1 MAKNN
6 IKKTGGLSGE
16 TQPPLTDGNNIRPFK
31 KAKKKTNRQKLAAA
45 NNIRSL
51 TESGFGL
58 NIPLSDWKDIPS
70 GIKNDPDFIKLRL
83 KRLKAQ
89 NGKSKRR
96 KV

>member
-1 MAKNN
+1 MANKIVPGPKDYQYGEPKGTKFEKLYLKKKGWAKNLKN
-6 IKKTGGLSGE
+6 RFKLS
-16 TQPPLTDGNNIRPFK
+16 
-31 KAKKKTNRQKLAAA
+31 AA

-83 KRLKAQ
+83 KRLKAEK
-89 NGKSKRR
+89 NG
-96 KV
+96 

>member
-1 MAKNN
+1 M
-6 IKKTGGLSGE
+6 
-16 TQPPLTDGNNIRPFK
+16 
-31 KAKKKTNRQKLAAA
+31 AA
-45 NNIRSL
+45 NNIQSF
-51 TESGFGL
+51 GKHGYGL

-83 KRLKAQ
+83 KRLKAKK

>member
-1 MAKNN
+1 MANK
-6 IKKTGGLSGE
+6 IVPGPRDHKYGE
-16 TQPPLTDGNNIRPFK
+16 GPHINSNNIRPFK

-89 NGKSKRR
+89 NGKSKGR

>member
-1 MAKNN
+1 MAA
-6 IKKTGGLSGE
+6 
-16 TQPPLTDGNNIRPFK
+16 NNIRKFK
-31 KAKKKTNRQKLAAA
+31 RNDASYGEGNVKGHPDWAKNKNNRSKLAAA

-58 NIPLSDWKDIPS
+58 NIPLSDWKDIPPA
-70 GIKNDPDFIKLRL
+70 IRNDPDFMKLRL
-83 KRLKAQ
+83 LRLKAEK

>member
-1 MAKNN
+1 MAA
-6 IKKTGGLSGE
+6 
-16 TQPPLTDGNNIRPFK
+16 NNIRKFK
-31 KAKKKTNRQKLAAA
+31 RNDASYGEGNVKGHPDWAKNKKNRSKLAAA

-58 NIPLSDWKDIPS
+58 NIPLSDWKDIPP

-83 KRLKAQ
+83 KRLKAKK

>member
-1 MAKNN
+1 MANK
-6 IKKTGGLSGE
+6 IVPGPRDHKYGE
-16 TQPPLTDGNNIRPFK
+16 GPHINSNNIRPFK

-89 NGKSKRR
+89 NGKRKRR
-96 KV
+96 TV

>member
-1 MAKNN
+1 MKNR
-6 IKKTGGLSGE
+6 S
-16 TQPPLTDGNNIRPFK
+16 
-31 KAKKKTNRQKLAAA
+31 KLAAA

-83 KRLKAQ
+83 KRLKAKHRNRPKPHDQ
-89 NGKSKRR
+89 S
-96 KV
+96 V

>member
-1 MAKNN
+1 MKNR
-6 IKKTGGLSGE
+6 T
-16 TQPPLTDGNNIRPFK
+16 
-31 KAKKKTNRQKLAAA
+31 KLAAA

-51 TESGFGL
+51 TESGFGF

-83 KRLKAQ
+83 KRLKAKK
-89 NGKSKRR
+89 NGKSKGR

>member
-1 MAKNN
+1 MANK
-6 IKKTGGLSGE
+6 IVPGPRDHKYGE
-16 TQPPLTDGNNIRPFK
+16 GPHINSNNIRPFK

-51 TESGFGL
+51 TDSGFGL

>member
-1 MAKNN
+1 M
-6 IKKTGGLSGE
+6 
-16 TQPPLTDGNNIRPFK
+16 
-31 KAKKKTNRQKLAAA
+31 AKKKNRSKLLASGS

-58 NIPLSDWKDIPS
+58 NIPLSDWKDIPPA
-70 GIKNDPDFIKLRL
+70 IRNDPDFIKLRL
-83 KRLKAQ
+83 KRLKAKK

>member
-1 MAKNN
+1 MAA
-6 IKKTGGLSGE
+6 
-16 TQPPLTDGNNIRPFK
+16 NNIRKFK
-31 KAKKKTNRQKLAAA
+31 RNDSSYSEGNVKGHPDWAKNKKNRSKLAAA

-70 GIKNDPDFIKLRL
+70 GIKNDPDFIKLRI
-83 KRLKAQ
+83 KRLKAKK

>member
-1 MAKNN
+1 MAANN
-6 IKKTGGLSGE
+6 IKKFKRNDASYGE
-16 TQPPLTDGNNIRPFK
+16 GNVKGHPDWAKNK
-31 KAKKKTNRQKLAAA
+31 KNRSKLAAA

-51 TESGFGL
+51 TESGFGF

-83 KRLKAQ
+83 KRLKAEK

>member
-1 MAKNN
+1 MAA
-6 IKKTGGLSGE
+6 
-16 TQPPLTDGNNIRPFK
+16 NNIRKFK
-31 KAKKKTNRQKLAAA
+31 RNDASYGEGNVKGHPDWAKNKKNRSKLAAA

-58 NIPLSDWKDIPS
+58 NIPLSDWKDIPP

-83 KRLKAQ
+83 KRLKAKK
-89 NGKSKRR
+89 NGKSKGR

>member
-1 MAKNN
+1 M
-6 IKKTGGLSGE
+6 
-16 TQPPLTDGNNIRPFK
+16 
-31 KAKKKTNRQKLAAA
+31 AKKKNRSKLLASGS

-58 NIPLSDWKDIPS
+58 NIPLSDWKDIPP

-83 KRLKAQ
+83 KRLKAKK

>member
-1 MAKNN
+1 MANK
-6 IKKTGGLSGE
+6 IVPGPRDHKYGE
-16 TQPPLTDGNNIRPFK
+16 GPHINSNNIRPFK

-51 TESGFGL
+51 TDSGFGL

-83 KRLKAQ
+83 KRLKAKK

-96 KV
+96 EV

>member
-1 MAKNN
+1 MAA
-6 IKKTGGLSGE
+6 
-16 TQPPLTDGNNIRPFK
+16 NNIRKFK
-31 KAKKKTNRQKLAAA
+31 RPKDDDAYGTVAKKKKNRSKLAAA

-83 KRLKAQ
+83 KRLKAKK
-89 NGKSKRR
+89 NGKSKGR

>member
-1 MAKNN
+1 M
-6 IKKTGGLSGE
+6 
-16 TQPPLTDGNNIRPFK
+16 
-31 KAKKKTNRQKLAAA
+31 AA
-45 NNIRSL
+45 NNIQC
-51 TESGFGL
+51 FGKHGYVL
-58 NIPLSDWKDIPS
+58 NIHLSDWKDIPS